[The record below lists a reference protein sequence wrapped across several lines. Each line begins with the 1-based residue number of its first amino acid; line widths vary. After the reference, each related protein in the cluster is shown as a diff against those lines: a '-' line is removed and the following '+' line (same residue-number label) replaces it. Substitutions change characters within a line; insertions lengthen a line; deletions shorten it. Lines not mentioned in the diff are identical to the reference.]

1 MLSWIFTSMLIIL
14 KGEELCPGH
23 EHCINPHHSTG
34 LIDLTTLGNLLELI
48 HLLDGHHYSQKISEP
63 EQAEMQHTRQ
73 EFAEFKTLFCQNHHL
88 VFNFCTQA
96 DPKVSFFDLSFLHFA
111 SSLVQ
116 YKYTMKEFD
125 DTFQPSQLKS
135 AVASHI
141 KADHSHLL
149 AEFLEACKAGNHKNI
164 CLDWTGPVFSV
175 RAGGYVQVSDGKFCV
190 DSFLPGI

>member
-96 DPKVSFFDLSFLHFA
+96 DPKVSFFWPFLP
-111 SSLVQ
+111 SLCIIPGPVQ
-116 YKYTMKEFD
+116 VYHEGIWWYFSAKPTQICCCKSHQSRS
-125 DTFQPSQLKS
+125 QPSFGWIPWSMQGRK
-135 AVASHI
+135 
-141 KADHSHLL
+141 
-149 AEFLEACKAGNHKNI
+149 
-164 CLDWTGPVFSV
+164 P
-175 RAGGYVQVSDGKFCV
+175 
-190 DSFLPGI
+190 